1 MKDTSPAFALF
12 HKSSQVKKPKLKK
25 PAILPKKVRRLEMRS
40 GFDSIAQLLDCL
52 FLMAMKKRPKIW
64 YLKGV

>member
-40 GFDSIAQLLDCL
+40 GFDSIAQ
-52 FLMAMKKRPKIW
+52 
-64 YLKGV
+64 